1 MQKNLNDLDSRRI
14 YGGEMAKYF
23 KNNYNQYFKVNRM
36 ILWVNYWNN
45 DGCISYKIFFNKV
58 CWSSALKIW

>member
-36 ILWVNYWNN
+36 IL
-45 DGCISYKIFFNKV
+45 
-58 CWSSALKIW
+58 